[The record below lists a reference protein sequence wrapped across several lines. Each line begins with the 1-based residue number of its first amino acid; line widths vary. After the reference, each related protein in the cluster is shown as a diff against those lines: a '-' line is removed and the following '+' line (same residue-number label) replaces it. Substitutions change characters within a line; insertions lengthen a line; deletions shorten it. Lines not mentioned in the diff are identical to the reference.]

1 MPKRLSIL
9 TGTGTGSPK
18 THPDGRAHMPPIARR
33 NLYARCIRTFD
44 FRWAYSLK
52 RPSYKGSVI
61 CTLIMLH
68 HWSMAGEGFGRQR
81 GHRSGMKLLL
91 GLPEFTSRFHVHA
104 RSSPFGQ
111 VRTIART
118 LAC

>member
-1 MPKRLSIL
+1 
-9 TGTGTGSPK
+9 
-18 THPDGRAHMPPIARR
+18 
-33 NLYARCIRTFD
+33 
-44 FRWAYSLK
+44 
-52 RPSYKGSVI
+52 
-61 CTLIMLH
+61 
-68 HWSMAGEGFGRQR
+68 MAGEGFGRQR